1 MNRNIQAKIILIF
14 FVLGIILISGL
25 GISYLYM
32 LQELENI
39 STSQGEVIS
48 IINTQIQQTK
58 MIMLISTGAYIV
70 ISILVSFFVT
80 KALVSPM
87 KKLIKSAEKIA
98 SGEKIEIEKND
109 NSNSEVGD
117 LTNAFNIMTVELK
130 QKFNEVNRQKKQI
143 ETILLHMTDG
153 IIAFDMEGNIIHINP
168 AAKQLLSIT
177 DNEDNFEKIF
187 KKLKIDVNIE
197 KLYI

>member
-187 KKLKIDVNIE
+187 KKCGE
-197 KLYI
+197 KD

>member
-1 MNRNIQAKIILIF
+1 MNRNIQVKIILIF
-14 FVLGIILISGL
+14 FILGIILISGL

-48 IINTQIQQTK
+48 IINTQVQQTK

-153 IIAFDMEGNIIHINP
+153 IIAFDMDGNIIHINP

-187 KKLKIDVNIE
+187 KKLKKLKE
-197 KLYI
+197 K

>member
-1 MNRNIQAKIILIF
+1 MRK
-14 FVLGIILISGL
+14 
-25 GISYLYM
+25 
-32 LQELENI
+32 
-39 STSQGEVIS
+39 
-48 IINTQIQQTK
+48 
-58 MIMLISTGAYIV
+58 
-70 ISILVSFFVT
+70 
-80 KALVSPM
+80 
-87 KKLIKSAEKIA
+87 KIA